1 MTIQLDLNTI
11 GSICSILSLLIAI
24 FVATKVYQISNKSKT
39 TNSLGKGTKIGQD
52 FTGRDKISK

>member
-11 GSICSILSLLIAI
+11 GSICSILSFFIAI

-39 TNSLGKGTKIGQD
+39 TNKVDNSPIGRD
-52 FTGRDKISK
+52 FTGRDKHSNK

>member
-11 GSICSILSLLIAI
+11 GSICSILSFFIAI

-39 TNSLGKGTKIGQD
+39 TNKVDNSPIGGD
-52 FTGRDKISK
+52 FTGRDKTSNK